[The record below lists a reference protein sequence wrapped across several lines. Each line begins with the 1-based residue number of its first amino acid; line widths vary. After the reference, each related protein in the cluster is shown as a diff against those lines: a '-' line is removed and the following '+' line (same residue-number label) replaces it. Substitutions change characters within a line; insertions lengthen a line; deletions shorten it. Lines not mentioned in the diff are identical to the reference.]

1 MNKYT
6 QHYFEKLAETNYQE
20 KRRAEDILPMEGFIP
35 AAQDYVLPFMGAN
48 RAGRAK
54 AMALAS
60 GTKEKDI
67 PLSVKHPLTYGV
79 LAGLGAGAVGGLAAA
94 GTGLGMIAARR
105 RGLININNQNLG
117 SYTAGVVGAGVL
129 ATLGVAVAA
138 LAKGRKNKKQISEKY
153 ENTDSINPEM
163 PSIGT
168 RFLPMSG
175 FADKGEMDAYRYM
188 KGKTNL
194 KPRIGIATGL
204 ASIPYTPGLAAPLF
218 GLYNKQQAIN
228 QQQED
233 MLPPPVRVR
242 LGIG

>member
-6 QHYFEKLAETNYQE
+6 QHYFKKLAETNYQE
-20 KRRAEDILPMEGFIP
+20 KRRAKDILPMEGFIP

-79 LAGLGAGAVGGLAAA
+79 LSGFGAGAVGGLTSAAA
-94 GTGLGMIAARR
+94 LGGLVAANNNGLIDVNNNMGGYIAA
-105 RGLININNQNLG
+105 
-117 SYTAGVVGAGVL
+117 TTGAGIL
-129 ATLGVAVAA
+129 AALGIGVAA
-138 LAKGRKNKKQISEKY
+138 LVKHRKNMRQISEKY

-163 PSIGT
+163 PNIGT

-194 KPRIGIATGL
+194 KPRIGIATSL

-228 QQQED
+228 QQEED
-233 MLPPPVRVR
+233 MQPPPVRVR

>member
-1 MNKYT
+1 MNKYA
-6 QHYFEKLAETNYQE
+6 QHYFGKLAETEPKE
-20 KRRAEDILPMEGFIP
+20 KRRAEDILPMNGFIP
-35 AAQDYVLPFMGAN
+35 GAQDYFLPYMGAN

-60 GTKEKDI
+60 GTKEEDI
-67 PLSVKHPLTYGV
+67 PLSVKHPLTYGF
-79 LAGLGAGAVGGLAAA
+79 LSAAGAAATGGLAALA
-94 GTGLGMIAARR
+94 TGIGIVAAENAK
-105 RGLININNQNLG
+105 LININKTNIGNYQLAA
-117 SYTAGVVGAGVL
+117 SGAGAL
-129 ATLGVAVAA
+129 SAIGFGIAA
-138 LAKGRKNKKQISEKY
+138 LAKHRKNMRQISEKY

-163 PSIGT
+163 PNIGT

-194 KPRIGIATGL
+194 RPRIGIATGL
-204 ASIPYTPGLAAPLF
+204 ASIPYTSMAAPLI

-233 MLPPPVRVR
+233 MQPPPVRVR

>member
-20 KRRAEDILPMEGFIP
+20 KRRAEDILPMKGFIP

-79 LAGLGAGAVGGLAAA
+79 LSGLRAGAVGGLASAA
-94 GTGLGMIAARR
+94 TLGGAVAANNWD
-105 RGLININNQNLG
+105 LIDVNQNNIQK
-117 SYTAGVVGAGVL
+117 YVAATAGVGIL
-129 ATLGVAVAA
+129 AA
-138 LAKGRKNKKQISEKY
+138 LGTGIAALVKARKNMRQISEKY
-153 ENTDSINPEM
+153 ESTDNINPEM

-194 KPRIGIATGL
+194 KPRIGIATSL
-204 ASIPYTPGLAAPLF
+204 SSLPYVSDLAPLF

-228 QQQED
+228 QQEED
-233 MLPPPVRVR
+233 MQPPPVRVR